1 MRSIRL
7 GVLALGLG
15 LVVGSSS
22 ALAEGRVGGGGR
34 LGQVSNGIGQATGS
48 STPPPSPPPAT
59 TNDHRYEDDCQ
70 WSNATWC
77 TREATPVY
85 VFGGGGVA
93 PPATVAPVRPASQFQ
108 LYAGAQMVHES
119 DGSFSAELSF
129 IDPRFRLDGTLTHYF
144 ENQMDGGRI
153 TMNVPTLAFGM
164 RFSEA
169 SAWLHAGVAH
179 VATHG
184 DPMGSS
190 SIIGPL
196 LGTRLEHP
204 LSRGATVFGIA
215 EAMFFEDDVKAFGGR
230 AGLRFG
236 HVQLSV
242 RVLDFNVGP
251 ALYGPE
257 LGLRF

>member
-7 GVLALGLG
+7 GVLALGL
-15 LVVGSSS
+15 VVGSSS
-22 ALAEGRVGGGGR
+22 AVADGRVGGGGR
-34 LGQVSNGIGQATGS
+34 LGQVSSGIGEATGAGGS
-48 STPPPSPPPAT
+48 RGSSPPPVT
-59 TNDHRYEDDCQ
+59 TYDHRYDDHCHGT
-70 WSNATWC
+70 ATWC
-77 TREATPVY
+77 ARETPVL
-85 VFGGGGVA
+85 VVGGGGMA
-93 PPATVAPVRPASQFQ
+93 PPSTVAPVRPASLFH

-129 IDPRFRLDGTLTHYF
+129 VDPRFRLDATFTHYF

-169 SAWLHAGVAH
+169 AAWLHGGVAH
-179 VATHG
+179 VATN

-190 SIIGPL
+190 SITGPMI
-196 LGTRLEHP
+196 GTRLEHP
-204 LSRGATVFGIA
+204 LSRGATLFGIA
-215 EAMFFEDDVKAFGGR
+215 EAMFFEDDVKALGGR
-230 AGLRFG
+230 AGIRFG
-236 HVQLSV
+236 HLQLSV

-257 LGLRF
+257 LGFRF